1 MSRNT
6 YLRNRFVL
14 FAAVLVKSMAAA
26 NAFSQ
31 LFQANNRLAPATRKR
46 WCAGALFLPHVAQ
59 RQGGAKL
66 KERRTEKVGK
76 LQHNSTPIAGNSY
89 WMAFSNSG
97 RRVKTDGNGAPGRH
111 GSAPFFP
118 VHAGKGRRGGTGGGC
133 CSGVAIGTCRTERGP
148 ERSQPDALH
157 AAGNCQPPGRRQPAL
172 LFCLTKR
179 RFEE

>member
-118 VHAGKGRRGGTGGGC
+118 VHAGKADAAAQVAVAAQASPSAPAGR
-133 CSGVAIGTCRTERGP
+133 SAVQNVA
-148 ERSQPDALH
+148 SQMPSMPPATASPR
-157 AAGNCQPPGRRQPAL
+157 AAGNRLC
-172 LFCLTKR
+172 F
-179 RFEE
+179 FV